1 MKIDFAT
8 VLTDAW
14 ALFKRD
20 RDLLLRIAA
29 PFLFLPAFALALV
42 VPDPPMPVAGA
53 SNNQAEALVW
63 ADQVTAWASANGG
76 WYGLAYAI
84 SFFGTSL
91 FYALYLDRSQGEQ
104 GLDIGTAMKRSATL
118 FPRYLLAMVLVSLP
132 AGAGLLLY
140 ALLGL
145 YILGRT
151 MLTGPALFA
160 DSPIGAFA
168 AIRRSLTLTRGSGL
182 PLMGLAAFSYISGWI
197 IGEPFMMIDR
207 WMRTNAQEN
216 PVVLALVDAGAA
228 AAAMA
233 AGLAMA
239 LIAISAYRRLAR

>member
-1 MKIDFAT
+1 MRLDFAT
-8 VLTDAW
+8 TLTDAW

-53 SNNQAEALVW
+53 SDNETQALAW
-63 ADQVTAWASANGG
+63 ADAVQSWAAAHGG
-76 WYGLAYAI
+76 WYLLAYAV

-91 FYALYLDRSQGEQ
+91 FYALYLDREQ
-104 GLDIGTAMKRSATL
+104 LDLRGALSRCLWI
-118 FPRYLLAMVLVSLP
+118 FPRFLLAMVIVSLP

-140 ALLGL
+140 AIPGL

-160 DSPIGAFA
+160 EAPLGALG
-168 AIRRSLTLTRGSGL
+168 AIRRSFALSRGSGL
-182 PLMGLAAFSYISGWI
+182 PLMGLAAFSYITGWI
-197 IGEPFMMIDR
+197 VGAPFMMADR
-207 WMRTNAQEN
+207 LLREGGEAN
-216 PVVLALVDAGAA
+216 PIALAIVDAGAA

-233 AGLAMA
+233 AGIAMA

>member
-1 MKIDFAT
+1 MKLDFAT

-42 VPDPPMPVAGA
+42 VPDPPMPAPG
-53 SNNQAEALVW
+53 SGSSEAQTLAW
-63 ADQVTAWASANGG
+63 ADQVTTWASANGG

-91 FYALYLDRSQGEQ
+91 LYALYLDRRDGAV
-104 GLDIGTAMKRSATL
+104 GLDVATAMKRCVTL

-140 ALLGL
+140 AIPGL
-145 YILGRT
+145 YILGRA
-151 MLTGPALFA
+151 MLTGPVVFA
-160 DSPIGAFA
+160 EAPIGAFA
-168 AIRRSLTLTRGSGL
+168 AIRRSLVLTRGSGL
-182 PLMGLAAFSYISGWI
+182 PLMGLAAFSYIGGWVL
-197 IGEPFMMIDR
+197 GQPFMSVDR

-239 LIAISAYRRLAR
+239 LIAVSAYRRLAR

>member
-1 MKIDFAT
+1 MKLDFAT
-8 VLTDAW
+8 ILTDAW
-14 ALFKRD
+14 GLFRRD

-42 VPDPPMPVAGA
+42 VPDPPMPDPAAGNSEA
-53 SNNQAEALVW
+53 QALVW
-63 ADQVTAWASANGG
+63 ADQVTAWAGANGG

-91 FYALYLDRSQGEQ
+91 LYALYLDRRDGA
-104 GLDIGTAMKRSATL
+104 LDVGAAMKRSATL
-118 FPRYLLAMVLVSLP
+118 FPRYLLAMLLVSLP

-140 ALLGL
+140 AIPGL

-160 DSPIGAFA
+160 EAPLGPVA
-168 AIRRSLTLTRGSGL
+168 AIRRSLSLTRGSGL
-182 PLMGLAAFSYISGWI
+182 PLMGLAAFSYISGWL
-197 IGEPFMMIDR
+197 IGEPFMMVDR
-207 WMRTNAQEN
+207 WMRANGQEN
-216 PVVLALVDAGAA
+216 PVVLAVVDAGAA

-239 LIAISAYRRLAR
+239 LIAVSAYRRLAR

>member
-1 MKIDFAT
+1 MKLDFST

-14 ALFKRD
+14 ALFRRD

-42 VPDPPMPVAGA
+42 VPDPPMPDPAAGNSEA
-53 SNNQAEALVW
+53 QALVW
-63 ADQVTAWASANGG
+63 ADQVTSWASTNGG

-91 FYALYLDRSQGEQ
+91 LYALYLDRREGE
-104 GLDIGTAMKRSATL
+104 LDVGTAMTRSGAL

-140 ALLGL
+140 AIPGL

-160 DSPIGAFA
+160 EAPVGALA

-182 PLMGLAAFSYISGWI
+182 PLMGLAAFSYIGGWL
-197 IGEPFMMIDR
+197 IGEPFMMVDR

-216 PVVLALVDAGAA
+216 PVVLAIVDAGAA

>member
-1 MKIDFAT
+1 MKLDFAT

-14 ALFKRD
+14 ALFRRD

-42 VPDPPMPVAGA
+42 VPDPPMPPEGAGSGEA
-53 SNNQAEALVW
+53 QALAW
-63 ADQVTAWASANGG
+63 ADQVTAWAGANGG
-76 WYGLAYAI
+76 WYALAYAI

-91 FYALYLDRSQGEQ
+91 FYALYLDGQAGRQ
-104 GLDIGTAMKRSATL
+104 GLDVATAMKRSVAQ
-118 FPRYLLAMVLVSLP
+118 FPRYLLAMILVSLP

-140 ALLGL
+140 AIPGL

-151 MLTGPALFA
+151 MLTGPVLFA
-160 DSPIGAFA
+160 EAPVGAFA
-168 AIRRSLTLTRGSGL
+168 AIRRSLVLTRGSGL

-197 IGEPFMMIDR
+197 TGQPFMLVDR
-207 WMRTNAQEN
+207 WMRTSGQEN

-239 LIAISAYRRLAR
+239 LIAVSAYRRLAR

>member
-1 MKIDFAT
+1 MKLDFAT
-8 VLTDAW
+8 ILTDAW
-14 ALFKRD
+14 SLFRRD

-42 VPDPPMPVAGA
+42 VPDPPMPDPAAGNSEA
-53 SNNQAEALVW
+53 QALVW
-63 ADQVTAWASANGG
+63 ADQVTAWAGANGG

-91 FYALYLDRSQGEQ
+91 LYALYLDRRDGA
-104 GLDIGTAMKRSATL
+104 LDVGTAMKRSATL
-118 FPRYLLAMVLVSLP
+118 FPRYLLAMLLVSLP

-140 ALLGL
+140 AIPGL

-160 DSPIGAFA
+160 EAPLGAIA
-168 AIRRSLTLTRGSGL
+168 AIRRSLSLTRGSGL
-182 PLMGLAAFSYISGWI
+182 PLMGLAAFSYISGWL
-197 IGEPFMMIDR
+197 IGQPFMMVDH
-207 WMRTNAQEN
+207 WMREHGQEN
-216 PVVLALVDAGAA
+216 PVVLAVVDAGAA

-239 LIAISAYRRLAR
+239 LIAVAAYRRLAR

>member
-1 MKIDFAT
+1 MKLDFAT
-8 VLTDAW
+8 ILTDAW
-14 ALFKRD
+14 TLFRRD

-42 VPDPPMPVAGA
+42 VPDPPMPDAAAGT
-53 SNNQAEALVW
+53 SEAQTLAW
-63 ADQVTAWASANGG
+63 ADQVTAWAGANGG

-84 SFFGTSL
+84 SFFGYAL
-91 FYALYLDRSQGEQ
+91 FYALYLERSEGGQGP
-104 GLDIGTAMKRSATL
+104 DVGTAMRRAAAV
-118 FPRYLLAMVLVSLP
+118 FPRYLAAMVLVSLP

-140 ALLGL
+140 AIPGL

-160 DSPIGAFA
+160 EAPIGAFA
-168 AIRRSLTLTRGSGL
+168 AIRRSLALTRGSGL

-197 IGEPFMMIDR
+197 ISEPFMMVDR
-207 WMRTNAQEN
+207 WMRTTGQEN

-239 LIAISAYRRLAR
+239 LIAVAAYRRLAR

>member
-1 MKIDFAT
+1 MKLDFAT
-8 VLTDAW
+8 ILTDAW
-14 ALFKRD
+14 SLFRRD

-42 VPDPPMPVAGA
+42 VPDPAAGNSEA
-53 SNNQAEALVW
+53 QALVW
-63 ADQVTAWASANGG
+63 ADQVTAWAGANGG

-91 FYALYLDRSQGEQ
+91 LYALYLDRRDGA
-104 GLDIGTAMKRSATL
+104 LDVGTAMKRSATL
-118 FPRYLLAMVLVSLP
+118 FPRYLLAMLLVSLP

-140 ALLGL
+140 AIPGL

-160 DSPIGAFA
+160 EAPLGAIA
-168 AIRRSLTLTRGSGL
+168 AIRRSLSLTRGSGL
-182 PLMGLAAFSYISGWI
+182 PLMGLAAFSYISGWL
-197 IGEPFMMIDR
+197 IGQPFMMVDH
-207 WMRTNAQEN
+207 WMREHGQEN
-216 PVVLALVDAGAA
+216 PVVLAVVDAGAA

-239 LIAISAYRRLAR
+239 LIAVSAYRRLAR

>member
-1 MKIDFAT
+1 MRLDFAT
-8 VLTDAW
+8 ILTDAW

-42 VPDPPMPVAGA
+42 VPDPPMPDQTAG
-53 SNNQAEALVW
+53 NNEAQALAW
-63 ADQVTAWASANGG
+63 ADQVTAWASTNGG

-91 FYALYLDRSQGEQ
+91 LYALYLDRRDGAPDV
-104 GLDIGTAMKRSATL
+104 GAAMRRSATL
-118 FPRYLLAMVLVSLP
+118 FPRYLLAMLLVSLP

-140 ALLGL
+140 AIPGL

-160 DSPIGAFA
+160 EAPLGAIA
-168 AIRRSLTLTRGSGL
+168 AIRRSLSLTRGSGL
-182 PLMGLAAFSYISGWI
+182 PLMALAAFSYISGWL
-197 IGEPFMMIDR
+197 IGEPFMMVDR
-207 WMRTNAQEN
+207 WMRETGQEN
-216 PVVLALVDAGAA
+216 PVVLAIVDAGAA

-239 LIAISAYRRLAR
+239 LIAVSSYRRLAR

>member
-1 MKIDFAT
+1 MKLDFAT
-8 VLTDAW
+8 ILTDAW
-14 ALFKRD
+14 SLFRRD

-42 VPDPPMPVAGA
+42 VPDPPMPDPAAGNSEA
-53 SNNQAEALVW
+53 QALVW
-63 ADQVTAWASANGG
+63 ADQVTAWAGANGG

-91 FYALYLDRSQGEQ
+91 LYALYLDRRDGA
-104 GLDIGTAMKRSATL
+104 LDVGTAMKRSATL
-118 FPRYLLAMVLVSLP
+118 FPRYLLAMLLVSLP

-140 ALLGL
+140 AIPGL

-160 DSPIGAFA
+160 EAPLGAIA
-168 AIRRSLTLTRGSGL
+168 AIRRSLSLTRGSGL
-182 PLMGLAAFSYISGWI
+182 PLMGLAAFSYISGWL
-197 IGEPFMMIDR
+197 IGQPFMMVDH
-207 WMRTNAQEN
+207 WMREHGQEN
-216 PVVLALVDAGAA
+216 PVVLAVVDAGAA

-239 LIAISAYRRLAR
+239 LIAVSAYRRLAR

>member
-1 MKIDFAT
+1 MKLDFAT

-14 ALFKRD
+14 ALFRRD

-53 SNNQAEALVW
+53 ADSEAQAMIW
-63 ADQVTAWASANGG
+63 ADAVQAWAAAHGG
-76 WYGLAYAI
+76 WYLLAYAT

-91 FYALYLDRSQGEQ
+91 FYALYLDSGRPDVREALSRC
-104 GLDIGTAMKRSATL
+104 LRIL
-118 FPRYLLAMVLVSLP
+118 PRFLLAMVIVSLP

-140 ALLGL
+140 AIPGL

-160 DSPIGAFA
+160 EAPLGAFA
-168 AIRRSLTLTRGSGL
+168 AIRRSLTLSRGAGL
-182 PLMGLAAFSYISGWI
+182 PLMGLAAFSYVSGWLV
-197 IGEPFMMIDR
+197 GAPFMMADR
-207 WMRTNAQEN
+207 ALRDAGEGN
-216 PVVLALVDAGAA
+216 PVMIAIVDAGAA

-239 LIAISAYRRLAR
+239 LIAISAYRRLAK